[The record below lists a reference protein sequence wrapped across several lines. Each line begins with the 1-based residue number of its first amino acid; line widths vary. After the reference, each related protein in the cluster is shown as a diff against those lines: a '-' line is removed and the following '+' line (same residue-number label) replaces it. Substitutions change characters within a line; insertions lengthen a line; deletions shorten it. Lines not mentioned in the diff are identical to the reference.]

1 MENWDINSLP
11 IEPHQPQVLRSDD
24 ETRAIAIQLPSGE
37 ELREHQVHERAY
49 LFVTDGEIEVSGDGG
64 GVSGGPGFVSHFG
77 PGERHTVRAL
87 SYARLVLVLA
97 PWPGVGHPSR
107 AD

>member
-37 ELREHQVHERAY
+37 ERSKTHAPEEKPEPRGGKVEHTTRIEGEQSCQSAARNHAGGTAEHYGPQSLRVAHIPEPR
-49 LFVTDGEIEVSGDGG
+49 
-64 GVSGGPGFVSHFG
+64 
-77 PGERHTVRAL
+77 RHGASPPLR
-87 SYARLVLVLA
+87 
-97 PWPGVGHPSR
+97 GC
-107 AD
+107 